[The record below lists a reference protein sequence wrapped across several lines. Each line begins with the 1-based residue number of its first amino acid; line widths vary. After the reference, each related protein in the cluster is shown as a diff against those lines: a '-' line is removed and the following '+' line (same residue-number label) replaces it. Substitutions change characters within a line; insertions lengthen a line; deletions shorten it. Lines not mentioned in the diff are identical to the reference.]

1 MAAADASADC
11 ADYIG
16 KWHAREPE
24 MRFAEPFCPRLLRA
38 RFQLWGALLL
48 ELREAA
54 FELSVARVIEA
65 KTAWWAE
72 ELARSAQQGARHPLT
87 QALLREP
94 VLHSLPAQ
102 TALPW
107 SQLGRAL
114 LVSAT
119 SDPRPADSDAAIAGM
134 RPLAEAMLAFEAA
147 LFGDAS
153 LAAGREPAQPA
164 DAANASVAHLLGER
178 LRVGL
183 RSEDGGRIPLSLLA
197 RHRITVA
204 QLLEPVG
211 AAAITDWAQQL
222 LLIVPARLNGASLY
236 RQARWAYD
244 RRSLQRIAQQHAA
257 TPAHPLRALWMAW
270 AAARHSP
277 HPAAHAQDAS
287 AS

>member
-1 MAAADASADC
+1 MAATDANSDC
-11 ADYIG
+11 ADCIG

-24 MRFAEPFCPRLLRA
+24 MRFAEPFCPRLLRV
-38 RFQLWGALLL
+38 RFRLWGALLL

-54 FELSVARVIEA
+54 FELSDARVIEA

-72 ELARSAQQGARHPLT
+72 ELARSAQHAARHPLT

-94 VLHSLPAQ
+94 MLQAQ

-114 LVSAT
+114 LASAA

-134 RPLAEAMLAFEAA
+134 RPLAEAMPAFEAA
-147 LFGDAS
+147 LFGEAS

-183 RSEDGGRIPLSLLA
+183 HSEDGGRIPLSLLA

-204 QLLEPVG
+204 QLVEPVG
-211 AAAITDWAQQL
+211 AAAIADRAQQL
-222 LLIVPARLNGASLY
+222 LLIVPVRLNGASLY
-236 RQARWAYD
+236 RRARWAYD

-277 HPAAHAQDAS
+277 HTAAHAQDAS